1 MANMTHAF
9 AAATPILGWFDL
21 SIFGI
26 MLILST
32 LVGIY
37 FGVSKKQDSAKEY
50 LMGGKS
56 MGMIPVAISCVASFV
71 SGITV
76 LGVPTETYLYGT
88 QYSAAAISFIL
99 IGWTTVKFFIPIYS
113 KLEISSSYEYLELR
127 FDSRVRRMC
136 SFMYLIALMF
146 YIPVVVYVAALAFSQ
161 VAGIDVY
168 LITPITC
175 LVCIF
180 YTTMGGMRAVV
191 WTDALQTVV
200 MMAAIIFVMVQGA
213 AKLGGWSSVWVI
225 NETGDR
231 LKFFNMDPNPFQ
243 RQSFWTVVV
252 GVYFMFLAD
261 CATGQS
267 FVQRYLSV
275 PDQKT
280 AVKTVWLFVFGLAL
294 TLLLSVANGLLVY
307 ASYSGCDPVLSQRV
321 SKPDQLLPLLVMDV
335 AGHIPGFVGL
345 FVAGVFSAALSSMST
360 SLNSLSGILVTDF
373 LSGVLSPKLSTGQ
386 WLRVIT
392 VVVGLICMALVYA
405 VEHLGGI
412 LQGILSLNG
421 VTSGPMLGLFLL
433 GMFFPSANSRGA
445 LIGSAASLISLTF
458 VVFGAQYAQNTG
470 ALVYKALPLSVESC
484 NVTGNSSFLHDYHH
498 EELIEENDETLIIFK
513 LSFTYYTLLGVLIV
527 VVVGYLASK
536 LSEDEDS
543 KRKAIN
549 RDLLCPLVHR
559 FLPKELEQG
568 STPEKDALMNQPEK

>member
-1 MANMTHAF
+1 
-9 AAATPILGWFDL
+9 
-21 SIFGI
+21 

-76 LGVPTETYLYGT
+76 LGVPTETYLHGT

-136 SFMYLIALMF
+136 SFMYLMALMF

-168 LITPITC
+168 LVTPITC

-200 MMAAIIFVMVQGA
+200 MVAAIIFVMVQGA
-213 AKLGGWSSVWVI
+213 AKLGGWSSVWEI
-225 NETGDR
+225 NEI
-231 LKFFNMDPNPFQ
+231 
-243 RQSFWTVVV
+243 
-252 GVYFMFLAD
+252 
-261 CATGQS
+261 GQS

-280 AVKTVWLFVFGLAL
+280 AVKTVWLFVFGLAV

-498 EELIEENDETLIIFK
+498 GELIEENDGTLIIFK

-536 LSEDEDS
+536 LSEEEES

-559 FLPKELEQG
+559 FLPKEIEQEP
-568 STPEKDALMNQPEK
+568 TPEKDALMNQPEK